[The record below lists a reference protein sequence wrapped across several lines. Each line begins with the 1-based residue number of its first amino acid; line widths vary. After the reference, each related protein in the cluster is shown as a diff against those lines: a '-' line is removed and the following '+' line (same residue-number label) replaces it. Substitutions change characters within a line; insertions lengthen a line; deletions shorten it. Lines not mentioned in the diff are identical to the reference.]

1 MADAILYGVARTII
15 ERLGSSTFQEIGSI
29 WGMKDELEKMSNTV
43 SAIQAVLE
51 DAEEMQVNNRQVRDW
66 LMKLR
71 DAVFDADDLLSEFS
85 TYVLRQSVMGG
96 TKMTRKVRIFFS
108 STNQL
113 AFGLK
118 MAHKIKAMRERL
130 NDIANDRNNFQL
142 VGHPLETRVVTRGRD
157 QTHSFVTEEEVVGR
171 EGDKKAII
179 DQLLDFDVEENV
191 SFISIVGIGGL
202 GKTTLAQ
209 YVYSDEKVKTYFELK
224 MWVCVSDIFELK
236 IIVEKIIA
244 SAIDKKLEN
253 FEMDQLQNK
262 LRQNLNQKKYLLI
275 LDDVWNEDKE
285 SWCELKRL
293 LMGGAKGSKV
303 VVTTR
308 TKLVAEIT
316 STISPYFLEGLSK
329 SQSWLLL
336 KQMAFKKEQEIVD
349 PNLEAIGMEIVEN
362 CQGVPLAIKTIGRVL
377 YFKNTKDEWSYIK
390 NNELTNVT
398 QSKNGVLP
406 VLKLSYDH
414 LPSHLKC
421 CFAYCSLFPKDYL
434 IDKLTLI
441 QLWIAQGFIQSP
453 EENLQLED
461 VANEYFMDLI
471 WRSFFQEAEE
481 DEGMNMKFKMHD
493 LIHELSQLVSRIECV
508 LVDSNA
514 KNVNEKIRHLSF
526 PYYKVSFFAENLS
539 TLIKA
544 NKIRTF
550 ILAYHNWNYD
560 QGIKEESTLKTLI
573 SNFRYL
579 RALDLHGLKLKT
591 LPNIIGNL
599 MYLKYLDFSF
609 NDLEVLPGFITKL
622 VNLQTLKLS
631 MCENLRELPKDIKK
645 LVTLNHLDISGCE
658 NLTHMPSGLGQ
669 LTSLQTLTLFVVSKD
684 PVGSSKHCDRLV
696 ELNRLNNLRGKIEII
711 NLA

>member
-51 DAEEMQVNNRQVRDW
+51 DAEEMQVNNLQVRDW

-71 DAVFDADDLLSEFS
+71 DAVFDADDLLSELS
-85 TYVLRQSVMGG
+85 THVLRQSVMGG

-130 NDIANDRNNFQL
+130 NDMANDRNNFQM

-209 YVYSDEKVKTYFELK
+209 YVYNDEKVKTYFELK

-244 SAIDKKLEN
+244 SAIDKKPEN

-336 KQMAFKKEQEIVD
+336 KQMAFKKEQETVD

-471 WRSFFQEAEE
+471 WRSFFQEAKE

-493 LIHELSQLVSRIECV
+493 LIHDLAQLVSRIECA

-514 KNVNEKIRHLSF
+514 KNVNEKVRHLSF

-550 ILAYHNWNYD
+550 ILAYHN
-560 QGIKEESTLKTLI
+560 
-573 SNFRYL
+573 
-579 RALDLHGLKLKT
+579 
-591 LPNIIGNL
+591 
-599 MYLKYLDFSF
+599 
-609 NDLEVLPGFITKL
+609 
-622 VNLQTLKLS
+622 
-631 MCENLRELPKDIKK
+631 
-645 LVTLNHLDISGCE
+645 
-658 NLTHMPSGLGQ
+658 
-669 LTSLQTLTLFVVSKD
+669 
-684 PVGSSKHCDRLV
+684 
-696 ELNRLNNLRGKIEII
+696 
-711 NLA
+711 